1 MHWLGLG
8 LGTRS
13 VSFQPKPYNPD
24 AKPEDNDPVVKEGF
38 LLSNVFNRAIRS
50 CFYYAQKYFDGKM
63 PVGTPDADV
72 IAECEK
78 AVLEYERYMYKFGV
92 PPGDLCA

>member
-1 MHWLGLG
+1 M
-8 LGTRS
+8 
-13 VSFQPKPYNPD
+13 
-24 AKPEDNDPVVKEGF
+24 
-38 LLSNVFNRAIRS
+38 FNRAIRS

-78 AVLEYERYMYKFGV
+78 AILEYERYMYKFEFHQV
-92 PPGDLCA
+92 TYVLDSLVSSAARLMRQMITSFVKRRLSTCSTI